1 MADRRL
7 AAAAACFIVALVIA
21 GGALVALATRQPP
34 APAAAVVA
42 VPPPPPVAPGE
53 DASARPSAPTTAEAT
68 PAEATPAEA
77 TPAEATPAEATPAE
91 ATAGTGGEPPE
102 PAEATTAEAAAAV
115 AETRPTDAAEP
126 AARTAPPERL
136 IVIATGI
143 AWNDDLAAAAAL
155 RLPPAVAFA
164 LPADLPTAVERLAR
178 WRAAGREVALR
189 FDWVAAA
196 ASADVAV
203 PLGAGPA
210 AQAGRMEQQWA
221 ALDGAAAAVVVE
233 PHAAEALASI
243 ARSVAADRRAPVLLG
258 TTTPAPPP
266 RAWRLDAD
274 RLGERQLEDAL
285 TRVVDGVATGGTLVL
300 LLEIYPALLD
310 RFVDWLGGLADHG
323 VALVPLDVLAGDRS

>member
-7 AAAAACFIVALVIA
+7 AVAAACFIVALVIA

-42 VPPPPPVAPGE
+42 VPPPPPAPTADKAATADE
-53 DASARPSAPTTAEAT
+53 AAPTAAAEPSAAAAAPAPTDAESADAQSADAA
-68 PAEATPAEA
+68 P
-77 TPAEATPAEATPAE
+77 
-91 ATAGTGGEPPE
+91 GGEP
-102 PAEATTAEAAAAV
+102 A
-115 AETRPTDAAEP
+115 RPDAA
-126 AARTAPPERL
+126 APPERL

-196 ASADVAV
+196 ASADSAV
-203 PLGAGPA
+203 PLRAGPA

-221 ALDGAAAAVVVE
+221 ALDGATAAVVVE